1 MKGIATDDRR
11 IYIAGKISGLDY
23 MRVVQKFHTAEVRLR
38 HQGYTTVNPTRLC
51 REWWSWLRC
60 MVVCIWH
67 LVRCDDV
74 YMLTDWRDSKGAR
87 IEYRI
92 ARILGI
98 NIIYEDNETL
108 RG

>member
-1 MKGIATDDRR
+1 MKGIATDAKR

-23 MRVVQKFHTAEVRLR
+23 IQAEQMFHEAEVRLR

-51 REWWSWLRC
+51 REWWSWMRC

-67 LVRCDDV
+67 LMGCDEI
-74 YMLTDWRDSKGAR
+74 YMLQSWQDSRGAR
-87 IEYRI
+87 IEHRI
-92 ARILGI
+92 ARILGM
-98 NIIYEDNETL
+98 NIIYEGDETH